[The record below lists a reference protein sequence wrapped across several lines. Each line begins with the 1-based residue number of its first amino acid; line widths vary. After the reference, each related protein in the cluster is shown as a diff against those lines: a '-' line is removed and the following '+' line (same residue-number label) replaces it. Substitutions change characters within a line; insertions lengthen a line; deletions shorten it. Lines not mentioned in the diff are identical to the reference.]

1 MTGTIEHLILKT
13 VYSNSINKVPST
25 IQTITR
31 LLGLSSLIIEP
42 ILENLLS
49 KDSIISDSEGK
60 YSLTSFGRKQ
70 LTVVLTGGTF
80 DLLHSGHLFTFEQAK
95 FLGDVLVVVMATDK
109 TVEKEKNRKPS
120 KTLEERARVV
130 GHIKEVDAVVLGSE
144 LDFMDTVNFVQPD
157 IIALGYDQYHDEK
170 NLYETLS
177 KNGHSHVKIVRLKE
191 YIPGK
196 STTKI
201 LQDIIKHNYRFKE
214 ENN

>member
-13 VYSNSINKVPST
+13 MYSNSINKLPSSL
-25 IQTITR
+25 QTLSR
-31 LLGLSSLIIEP
+31 LLGLSPLIVEPVLESLI
-42 ILENLLS
+42 S
-49 KDSIISDSEGK
+49 KDSIEIDSEGK
-60 YSLTSFGRKQ
+60 YSLTSLGRKQ
-70 LTVVLTGGTF
+70 LTVVITGGTF

-109 TVEKEKNRKPS
+109 TVEKEKKRRPS
-120 KTLEERARVV
+120 KSLEERARLVS
-130 GHIKEVDAVVLGSE
+130 HIREVDAVVLGSE
-144 LDFMDTVNFVQPD
+144 SDLMDTVNFVQPD

-170 NLYETLS
+170 NLYEIIS

-201 LQDIIKHNYRFKE
+201 IQDIIKHSYRFKE
-214 ENN
+214 ENS